1 MKILFK
7 RTTPNYRNILSTKDV
22 MIYLLITLLVVSLAS
37 VGYYFT
43 LGVEYGLKALLMIV
57 FSVGAAYLCE
67 GIYFY
72 LLKEKDIKKA
82 INNSFPYITAI
93 LFALI
98 LPIGT
103 PYYVVISGSI
113 FSILV
118 GKLLFGGFGQ
128 NIFNPALI
136 GRVFVMMSYGDKLQG
151 DLPNKIVD
159 GVSSATPTA
168 IIAGTEW
175 MGESGVSLANLFLG
189 FYKGSIG
196 ETFGILIIILGIW
209 LAMKHVLDWRLPVFY
224 IGTSFLIAFTAGMTH
239 GLNPLTFALVHL
251 GIGGLIFG
259 GIFMLTD
266 PVTSPVSPYG
276 KIIFAIGAAFFT
288 MLLRFRSNMP
298 EGVLYSILIM
308 NMLTPMIDKYVIEQT
323 NKNETKKIITIVGFV
338 LASCILISLFWKG
351 A

>member
-1 MKILFK
+1 MKIIFK
-7 RTTPNYRNILSTKDV
+7 RTTPTYRNQLTTQQV
-22 MIYLLITLLVVSLAS
+22 MLYLTATLVVVSLFS

-43 LGVEYGLKALLMIV
+43 LGADYGIKALLMIIA
-57 FSVGAAYLCE
+57 SVVAAYLCE
-67 GIYFY
+67 AGYFY

-82 INNSFPYITAI
+82 VNNSFPYVTAI

-103 PYYVVISGSI
+103 PYYVVIFGSI
-113 FSILV
+113 FSILI

-136 GRVFVMMSYGDKLQG
+136 GRVPGKA
-151 DLPNKIVD
+151 VD
-159 GVSSATPTA
+159 GVASATPTT
-168 IIAGTEW
+168 IMSMGSW
-175 MGESGVSLANLFLG
+175 MGDSNISLANLYLG

-196 ETFGILIIILGIW
+196 ETFAVIIIIAGVF
-209 LAMKHVLDWRLPVFY
+209 LAIKKVLDWRLPVFY
-224 IGTSFLIAFTAGMTH
+224 IGTAFVIAFIAGMTH
-239 GLNPLTFALVHL
+239 GLSPLHFALVHI
-251 GIGGLIFG
+251 GIGGLVFG

-266 PVTSPVSPYG
+266 PVTSPVDPFG
-276 KIIFAIGAAFFT
+276 KILFAIGAAFFT

-308 NMLTPMIDKYVIEQT
+308 NMLTPMIDKYTVKPT
-323 NKNETKKIITIVGFV
+323 NKDESRKLVIVIAAMLV
-338 LASCILISLFWKG
+338 CSLLIALVWKG

>member
-1 MKILFK
+1 MKIIFK
-7 RTTPNYRNILSTKDV
+7 RTTPTYRNQLTTQQV
-22 MIYLLITLLVVSLAS
+22 MLYLTATLIVVSLFS

-43 LGVEYGLKALLMIV
+43 LGADYGIKALLMIIA
-57 FSVGAAYLCE
+57 SVVAAYLCE
-67 GIYFY
+67 AGYFY

-82 INNSFPYITAI
+82 VNNSFPYVTAI

-103 PYYVVISGSI
+103 PYYVVIFGSI
-113 FSILV
+113 FSILI

-136 GRVFVMMSYGDKLQG
+136 GRVFVMMSYGDKLTAV
-151 DLPNKIVD
+151 LPGKAVD
-159 GVSSATPTA
+159 GVASATPTT
-168 IIAGTEW
+168 IMSMGSW
-175 MGESGVSLANLFLG
+175 MGDSNISLANLYLG

-196 ETFGILIIILGIW
+196 ETFAVIIIIAGVF
-209 LAMKHVLDWRLPVFY
+209 LAIKKVLDWRLPVFY
-224 IGTSFLIAFTAGMTH
+224 IGTAFVIAFIAGMTH
-239 GLNPLTFALVHL
+239 ALVHI
-251 GIGGLIFG
+251 GIGGLVFG

-266 PVTSPVSPYG
+266 PVTSPVDPFG
-276 KIIFAIGAAFFT
+276 KILFAVGAAFFT

-308 NMLTPMIDKYVIEQT
+308 NMLTPMIDKYTVKPT
-323 NKNETKKIITIVGFV
+323 NKDESRKLVIVIAAMLV
-338 LASCILISLFWKG
+338 CSLLIALVWKG